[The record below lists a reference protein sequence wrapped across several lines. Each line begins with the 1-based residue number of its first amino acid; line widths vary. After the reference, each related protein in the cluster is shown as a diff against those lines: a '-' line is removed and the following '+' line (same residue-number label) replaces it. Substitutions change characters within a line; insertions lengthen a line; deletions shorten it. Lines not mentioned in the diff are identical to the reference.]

1 MKMIALALS
10 AFLLAST
17 AAVAGPCI
25 GDHDSAEKPIVSPTI
40 GT

>member
-1 MKMIALALS
+1 MKIIALTLG

-17 AAVAGPCI
+17 AAVAGPCL
-25 GDHDSAEKPIVSPTI
+25 GGHDSAEVPPPTV